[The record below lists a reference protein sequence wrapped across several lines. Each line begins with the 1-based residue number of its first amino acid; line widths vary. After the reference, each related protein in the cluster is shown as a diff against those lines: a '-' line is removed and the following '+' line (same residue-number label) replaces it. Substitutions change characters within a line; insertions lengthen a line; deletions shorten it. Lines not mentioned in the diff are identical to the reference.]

1 MKKRSNVFA
10 DTVTSF
16 SIAGLTITLLIPLA
30 PFLGLIDVPNARSIH
45 ERAVPRGA
53 GIGIFLALL
62 LTCSLFNF
70 SLLKHYP
77 LTFSAITLVFIIGLL
92 DDLAGMHPKTKFA
105 VIFVAT
111 TLAFFEGIGIH
122 SLGTYFGIEANLG
135 WMALPFTLFAL
146 SGFTNALNLIDGLDG
161 LAGSISLVILS
172 ALLAVGYRHHDAF
185 IVHIAA
191 ISIAAV
197 VAFLLFNWNPARI
210 FMGDSGSLTLGFII
224 SVLSVKA
231 LDYLHP
237 SVIFFLAAVPVID
250 TLVVMVRRKR
260 RGGSMFAP
268 DKTHLHHILL
278 NFFDGNVKRTVLTLA
293 VIQLIYSLTALMM
306 MENIEET
313 FVVLLFGANVVL
325 VYIVTSTMLSNQE
338 RLQSLHNEIN
348 MLRRKKY
355 R

>member
-1 MKKRSNVFA
+1 MIELLTAFV
-10 DTVTSF
+10 
-16 SIAGLTITLLIPLA
+16 IAAAAIFLLISVA
-30 PFLGLIDVPNARSIH
+30 PKLGLVDIPNERSVH
-45 ERAVPRGA
+45 VNAVPRGA
-53 GIGIFLALL
+53 GIGIFLAFL
-62 LTCSLFNF
+62 LTCCLFDLP
-70 SLLKHYP
+70 LLEQYP
-77 LTFSAITLVFIIGLL
+77 LTFVAFALVFGIGVF
-92 DDLAGMHPKTKFA
+92 DDFKGTYPKTKFI
-105 VIFVAT
+105 VIFIAT

-122 SLGTYFGIEANLG
+122 SLGTYFGFEANLG
-135 WMALPFTLFAL
+135 WMALPFSLFAL

-161 LAGSISLVILS
+161 LAGSISLIILA

-197 VAFLLFNWNPARI
+197 AAFLLFNWHPARI

-250 TLVVMVRRKR
+250 TLVVMIRRKR
-260 RGGSMFAP
+260 RNRSMFAP

-306 MENIEET
+306 MKSIEET
-313 FVVLLFGANVVL
+313 FVVLLFGANVTL

-338 RLQSLHNEIN
+338 RLQALRDEIN
-348 MLRRKKY
+348 MLRRNKY